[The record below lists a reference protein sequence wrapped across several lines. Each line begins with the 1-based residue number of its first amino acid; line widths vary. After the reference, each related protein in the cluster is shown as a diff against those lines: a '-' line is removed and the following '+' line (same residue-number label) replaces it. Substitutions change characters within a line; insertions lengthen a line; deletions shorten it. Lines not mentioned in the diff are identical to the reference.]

1 MRVPVEVVTA
11 AQRLSVIYT
20 LKGCGGEGAR
30 VDRDPRLPVHSREHT
45 PIEFQLGGPSLHI
58 IRPCTERHSSLIS
71 LRLAGF
77 PCALST
83 ATAHRSKAA
92 GRYMPVAEAQSYPTE
107 PHTVHLQSCPQVGPT
122 TFLFVLTALLQVHWH
137 WPAGDL
143 INVNDIH
150 YPEVTTRGRTSS
162 SGLGSRI
169 TAEWYQS

>member
-1 MRVPVEVVTA
+1 MPVEVVTA

-92 GRYMPVAEAQSYPTE
+92 GRYMPVAEVEPLPTDPTE
-107 PHTVHLQSCPQVGPT
+107 PHTDHLQSSPQVGPP
-122 TFLFVLTALLQVHWH
+122 TFLFVFPVLLHWH

-162 SGLGSRI
+162 SGLASRI
-169 TAEWYQS
+169 TAE